1 MKSPFSQASSHLQ
14 RGNHTAPVGPTNR
27 SSVSASR
34 VFYVSSGLCLQGHA
48 SSPFAPTSNP
58 SSTSATDTTTSA
70 VKSPFVQSYK
80 PVVLSSSGN
89 ASSTPSKQPI
99 VPTAEAPVTSVKSFT
114 RSTKI
119 VPFVNTV
126 TSKVTPLQPSVVEP
140 VSVSAKPREAT
151 KNVLSVVR

>member
-1 MKSPFSQASSHLQ
+1 M
-14 RGNHTAPVGPTNR
+14 
-27 SSVSASR
+27 
-34 VFYVSSGLCLQGHA
+34 SSGLYLQGHA

-58 SSTSATDTTTSA
+58 SSTSAADTTTSA

-80 PVVLSSSGN
+80 PVVLSSSGS

-99 VPTAEAPVTSVKSFT
+99 VPTVPSAEAPVTSVKSFT
-114 RSTKI
+114 RNTKI
-119 VPFVNTV
+119 VPFVSTV

-151 KNVLSVVR
+151 KNVLSVV